1 MAGKRW
7 ICNQCGEKCD
17 DLCFHI
23 VKNHLDLVKATG
35 GDKEKI
41 QETFGISKWTA
52 DRLWKLSGL
61 FKCHAKVCP
70 RCGKEYNTN
79 QIDHLVQEHCMVLC
93 AAKRIGLNGHE
104 IARMFFGGWIKNNVV
119 NSALKII
126 EEQEIVDLDDI
137 MDLPKLGI
145 VLRVDKGQLRPMK
158 KEETGFGVIYADES
172 LSF

>member
-1 MAGKRW
+1 
-7 ICNQCGEKCD
+7 
-17 DLCFHI
+17 
-23 VKNHLDLVKATG
+23 VKATG

-61 FKCHAKVCP
+61 FKRHAKVCP

-79 QIDHLVQEHCMVLC
+79 QIDHLVQDHCMVLC

-145 VLRVDKGQLRPMK
+145 VLRVDKGQLCPMK